1 MNFEYNGNLEERER
15 VLQVAQ
21 EIINYY
27 PEVTFEKAKL
37 IASLEEPITKDV
49 DGIMYFKRLYNILF
63 IVQQDKNLSAKIYN
77 EIIKVY
83 KKGLKMLSKVASYE
97 YTLRDKC
104 YKSVFI
110 NEMIIKVLIHE
121 LKHAGHIKHLFESK
135 NYDLEFE
142 ILRER
147 RL

>member
-83 KKGLKMLSKVASYE
+83 NLYLVSSLHDDTIDSIMTEITKYLNGERIDFPVIS
-97 YTLRDKC
+97 
-104 YKSVFI
+104 
-110 NEMIIKVLIHE
+110 
-121 LKHAGHIKHLFESK
+121 
-135 NYDLEFE
+135 EFY
-142 ILRER
+142 
-147 RL
+147 